1 MRIWKVIKSQIQVII
16 EIIQEQEKLKV
27 KKIRILAVL
36 LRSCR
41 ELSPSQLEVVLAQ
54 ILPVIRLQAQT
65 QDQVKYLEVLED
77 IIICPIRTSELNQIA
92 ESDQKIIWLIWF
104 VLIGEAVK
112 AQEMPILTD
121 KSLFLRAAS
130 ASRNQKLANYAIWL
144 EISFSKRAISRT

>member
-1 MRIWKVIKSQIQVII
+1 VII

-65 QDQVKYLEVLED
+65 QDQVKYLEVLEE

-144 EISFSKRAISRT
+144 EISFSKKAISRT